1 MAAARLASRALAAWI
16 TRAAIASPTLLF
28 LSRKFSSAGR
38 TIDSTCALTSGL
50 LSRPLV
56 CPWNCGS
63 RTQTDSTAVSPSR
76 MSSRLISIPFLTRSC
91 VSMNRCTAVPTADE
105 HAQLVGAAVAGRDRV
120 DERADVLVGRLGPGQ
135 GQVAAQAVVLVLAL
149 EDERQGRDPLVV
161 ALGVDGVEEV
171 GHAAVVAELDVRL
184 VLLVDELDH
193 QPLVEVGLDL
203 EPLGDQGRV
212 VAQRP
217 GRSRGRA

>member
-1 MAAARLASRALAAWI
+1 MSRSRPCLAEPPALSPSTMNSSDSSGSVLSQSASLPGRLSRPLIAVLRRTWRAAARLASRALAAWI

-50 LSRPLV
+50 FSRPLV
-56 CPWNCGS
+56 WPWNCGS
-63 RTQTDSTAVSPSR
+63 RTQTARTAVSPSR

-135 GQVAAQAVVLVLAL
+135 RQVAAQAVLVVLAL
-149 EDERQGRDPLVV
+149 QDERQGRDPLVV
-161 ALGVDGVEEV
+161 AL
-171 GHAAVVAELDVRL
+171 AC
-184 VLLVDELDH
+184 
-193 QPLVEVGLDL
+193 
-203 EPLGDQGRV
+203 
-212 VAQRP
+212 
-217 GRSRGRA
+217 